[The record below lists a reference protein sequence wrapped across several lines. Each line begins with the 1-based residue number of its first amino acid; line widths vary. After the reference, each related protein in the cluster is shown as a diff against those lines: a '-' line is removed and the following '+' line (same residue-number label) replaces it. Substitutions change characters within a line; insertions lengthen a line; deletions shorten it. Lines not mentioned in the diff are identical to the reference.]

1 MCRFCAFIMRLETD
15 FKFSHTDNSMKFIL
29 LFIKF
34 YRQKTMKNIYTL
46 HNQKNF
52 FIKSEKILNKMYF

>member
-1 MCRFCAFIMRLETD
+1 MCRFCAFIMRYVTD

-34 YRQKTMKNIYTL
+34 YRQKTMKNIF
-46 HNQKNF
+46 NKKN
-52 FIKSEKILNKMYF
+52 LNH